1 MHATST
7 SSDDDVDRSGTW
19 GERDAGVPDENRAVE
34 EYEEL
39 RRELTNLSKTE
50 SKQRRLSH
58 AETTASRRTKTTTND
73 EEAGP
78 EEKEDDFE
86 LGSFVREGYFEKRK
100 GDQSAKR
107 VGVVYKN
114 LTVEGIGASAT
125 FVKTL
130 PEAILGTFGPDLYK
144 LIARFVPFLQFKGG
158 ERRALV
164 NDFTGVVRDGE
175 MMLVL
180 GRPGSGCSTF
190 LKAIANNRET
200 FADVKGDVT
209 YGGIPAEKQKKM
221 YRGEVNYNEED
232 DIHFAKLNV
241 WQTFIFALMMKTK
254 SKSKDQIP
262 IIAEGLM
269 KMFGISHTK
278 YTFVGDAYTRG
289 VSGGERKRVSIA
301 ETLAAKSTVVCWDN
315 STRGLDASTALDYA
329 KSLRIMTD
337 ISNRTTLVTLYQAG
351 EGIFELMDKV
361 LVIDAGRCIYQGP
374 ANQARQYFIDLGFQ
388 APERQTTADF
398 LTAVSDPNER
408 QFREGCEASTPKT
421 PEELERAYRQS
432 KFFTMVQE
440 DIDSYEAHLER
451 TGHEDAKEFEEAV
464 QEGKDKIVRKKSPY
478 TVSFI
483 SQVMACVKRE
493 FWLLLGDS
501 TTLYTKVFVIIANGL
516 IVGSLFYGESLGTSG
531 AFSRGG
537 AIFFGILFL
546 GWLQLTELI
555 KAVSG
560 RAVVARHTDYAFY
573 RPSAVSL
580 ARVIVDFPVLLI
592 QCIVSCLLSFCLGLG
607 VSVLYFTLPSTSRN
621 HTVLMNE
628 PC

>member
-7 SSDDDVDRSGTW
+7 GSSDDADRSGTW
-19 GERDAGVPDENRAVE
+19 GERDAGAPDERRAVE

-39 RRELTNLSKTE
+39 RRELTNLSKTK
-50 SKQRRLSH
+50 SKERPLSR
-58 AETTASRRTKTTTND
+58 AETSATRRTKTTTND
-73 EEAGP
+73 EEAGA
-78 EEKEDDFE
+78 EEKGDDFE
-86 LGSFVREGYFEKRK
+86 LGSFLGEGYFEKRK
-100 GDQSAKR
+100 GNSSAKK

-114 LTVEGIGASAT
+114 LTVEGVGSSAT

-130 PEAILGTFGPDLYK
+130 PSAVLGTFGPDLYK
-144 LIARFVPFLQFKGG
+144 LVSRFVPFLRVKGG

-200 FADVKGDVT
+200 FADVKGDVS
-209 YGGIPAEKQKKM
+209 YGGIPADKQKKM

-232 DIHFAKLNV
+232 DVHFAQLNV

-254 SKSKDQIP
+254 KKNQAEIP
-262 IIAEGLM
+262 IIADGLL

-278 YTFVGDAYTRG
+278 HTFVGDAYTRG

-374 ANQARQYFIDLGFQ
+374 ANQARQYFVDLGFK
-388 APERQTTADF
+388 APERQTTPDF

-421 PEELERAYRQS
+421 PEELDRAYRQS
-432 KFFTMVQE
+432 KFFKMVQE
-440 DIDSYEAHLER
+440 DIDSYEAHLHR
-451 TGHEDAKEFEEAV
+451 TGHEDAKEFEQAV

-478 TVSFI
+478 TVSFF
-483 SQVMACVKRE
+483 SQVAACVQRE
-493 FWLLLGDS
+493 VWLLAGDR
-501 TTLYTKVFVIIANGL
+501 TTALTKVFVIIANGL
-516 IVGSLFYGESLGTSG
+516 IVGSLFYGESLDTSG

-537 AIFFGILFL
+537 AIFFSILFL

-560 RAVVARHTDYAFY
+560 RAVVARHHDYALYKVRRVSNELQFVANECSLQ
-573 RPSAVSL
+573 PSASP
-580 ARVIVDFPVLLI
+580 A
-592 QCIVSCLLSFCLGLG
+592 
-607 VSVLYFTLPSTSRN
+607 
-621 HTVLMNE
+621 
-628 PC
+628 